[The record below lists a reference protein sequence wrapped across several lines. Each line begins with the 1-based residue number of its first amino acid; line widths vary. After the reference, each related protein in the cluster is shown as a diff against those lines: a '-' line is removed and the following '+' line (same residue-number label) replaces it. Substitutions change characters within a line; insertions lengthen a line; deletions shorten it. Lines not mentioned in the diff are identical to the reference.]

1 MFNLSCERPHHFEV
15 SLCKW
20 QLAWCQQTATV
31 RVTIILPSSAVVW
44 NQHLPHTA
52 VCCRGEVVQDK
63 YNTAAPL
70 YSSFLANKLN
80 MRKVYQQ
87 YVLYMAGVAMTVSM
101 ATRFTRACNLIRY
114 VNYSKRGRQPEA
126 DNAAWMAQAQPHDL
140 ERAER
145 IISRFRSANVSA
157 AFAFSML
164 WMAPAVL
171 AIVGEYSFDKTLNN
185 VSRSMSGSSW
195 LA

>member
-114 VNYSKRGRQPEA
+114 VVDIPDQVCQLQQARKTTRGRQCGM
-126 DNAAWMAQAQPHDL
+126 DGT
-140 ERAER
+140 
-145 IISRFRSANVSA
+145 STTS
-157 AFAFSML
+157 
-164 WMAPAVL
+164 
-171 AIVGEYSFDKTLNN
+171 
-185 VSRSMSGSSW
+185 
-195 LA
+195 